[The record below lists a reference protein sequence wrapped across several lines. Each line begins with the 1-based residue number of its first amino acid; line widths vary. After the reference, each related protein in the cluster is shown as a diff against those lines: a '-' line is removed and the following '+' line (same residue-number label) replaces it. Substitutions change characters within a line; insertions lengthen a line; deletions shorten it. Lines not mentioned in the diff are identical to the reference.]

1 MKIGIIVATD
11 QEIEETRKILKNF
24 VSEKIFGLEFFT
36 GNILNKDVILV
47 KCGIG
52 KVNAGRTAQI
62 MIDKFE
68 PNYIVNIGA
77 AGAINPE
84 LNIKD
89 IVIGNKLVQYD
100 FDISSLGD
108 AEKGEISGI
117 GKYLE
122 SDKKLV
128 DVCKDVLENKMQR
141 YFNYKIGTIATADV
155 FCSDKKQAEQIR
167 KEFNAECVE
176 MEGAAI
182 AQVCY
187 LDSIPFLVI
196 RGISDSPNGN
206 NGIDYYSYCNIAARQ
221 SANILEN
228 ILKEL

>member
-11 QEIEETRKILKNF
+11 QEIEETRKILKNS
-24 VSEKIFGLEFFT
+24 VSQKIYGLEFFT
-36 GNILNKDVILV
+36 GNISNKNVVLV

-68 PNYIVNIGA
+68 PSYIVNIGA
-77 AGAINPE
+77 AGAINSE

-108 AEKGEISGI
+108 SEKGEISGI
-117 GKYLE
+117 GKYIK
-122 SDKKLV
+122 SDNKLV
-128 DVCKDVLENKMQR
+128 SICEDVLENKMQR
-141 YFNYKIGTIATADV
+141 DFNYKIGIIATADI
-155 FCSDKKQAEQIR
+155 FCSDKSVAEKIR

-221 SANILEN
+221 SAKILEN

>member
-11 QEIEETRKILKNF
+11 QEITETRKILKNAKNK
-24 VSEKIFGLEFFT
+24 KIFGLEFFE
-36 GNILNKDVILV
+36 GNIAEKEVVLV

-62 MIDKFE
+62 MIDKFN
-68 PNYIVNIGA
+68 PSYVVNIGA

-100 FDISSLGD
+100 FDTSALGD
-108 AEKGEISGI
+108 SEKGEISGV
-117 GKYLE
+117 GKYIE
-122 SDKKLV
+122 SDKELV
-128 DVCKDVLENKMQR
+128 KICEDVLENKMQR
-141 YFNYKIGTIATADV
+141 DFNYKIGTIATADV
-155 FCSDKKQAEQIR
+155 FCSDKKVAEEIR
-167 KEFNAECVE
+167 KDFNAECVE
-176 MEGAAI
+176 MEGAAV

-187 LDSIPFLVI
+187 LDNIPFLVI

-206 NGIDYYSYCNIAARQ
+206 NGIDYYSYCNIAASQ

-228 ILKEL
+228 ILKEI